1 MMKRQD
7 KDIEYQS
14 VILERENKDLK
25 GRLRIS
31 GDKIIFQKQVGLIS
45 KKFEIEFQTTMES
58 IKKIDKEG
66 YSKIL
71 ITEVNVDSTINFV
84 LDTPVEA
91 NEIYE
96 MINNM
101 INKLIQDTE
110 EKKQSEIDQMINQAN
125 YSTYIFDVT
134 FKLWTVL
141 SLLFI
146 IMKETINNNWDEVD
160 QRVEEF
166 KETASELESN
176 KVSMGNDVKSIV
188 SAIKSRDDITIINSI
203 KGVIR
208 TLGES
213 LQIPVPHNEWR
224 EIETETKPSWG
235 NLQFFYLFAVAIFES
250 YYFEGM
256 EMEEEKKI
264 SKANVIKYIPIVN
277 GHFSDQ
283 LFDKNKYS
291 TKTLRESNDT
301 IEQLIDETTNKL
313 QDLLKDSLKKV
324 SLLN

>member
-1 MMKRQD
+1 MKRQD

-31 GDKIIFQKQVGLIS
+31 GDTITFQKKVGLIS

-71 ITEVNVDSTINFV
+71 ITEVDSDFTINFV

-91 NEIYE
+91 NEICE
-96 MINNM
+96 MINNK

-110 EKKQSEIDQMINQAN
+110 EKKQDERDQIINQAN

-134 FKLWTVL
+134 FKLWTVMN
-141 SLLFI
+141 LLFI

-166 KETASELESN
+166 KETASELDDN
-176 KVSMGNDVKSIV
+176 KVSMGNDVKSIIT
-188 SAIKSRDDITIINSI
+188 AIKSRDDITIINSI
-203 KGVIR
+203 KGIIR

-213 LQIPVPHNEWR
+213 LQIPVRYNEWR
-224 EIETETKPSWG
+224 EIETETKPGWG
-235 NLQFFYLFAVAIFES
+235 NLKFFYLYAVSIFES
-250 YYFEGM
+250 YY
-256 EMEEEKKI
+256 
-264 SKANVIKYIPIVN
+264 
-277 GHFSDQ
+277 
-283 LFDKNKYS
+283 L
-291 TKTLRESNDT
+291 
-301 IEQLIDETTNKL
+301 
-313 QDLLKDSLKKV
+313 
-324 SLLN
+324 

>member
-7 KDIEYQS
+7 RNIEYQS
-14 VILERENKDLK
+14 VILEKDNKNIK

-31 GDKIIFQKQVGLIS
+31 GDIIRFQKKVGLIS
-45 KKFEIEFQTTMES
+45 KKFETEFQIIIKS
-58 IKKIDKEG
+58 INKIDKEG

-71 ITEVNVDSTINFV
+71 ITETDTNFITKFV

-96 MINNM
+96 LINNS
-101 INKLIQDTE
+101 IDEIIQDN
-110 EKKQSEIDQMINQAN
+110 EKTKQDEKEQIINQAN

-134 FKLWTVL
+134 FKLWTIID
-141 SLLFI
+141 LLFI
-146 IMKETINNNWDEVD
+146 IMRDTINNNWDEVD

-166 KETASELESN
+166 KETADELESN
-176 KVSMGNDVKSIV
+176 KINMGSDVKKIV
-188 SAIKSRDDITIINSI
+188 VSIKSRDDITIINSI
-203 KGVIR
+203 KVMIR

-213 LQIPVPHNEWR
+213 LQIPVPYNEWR
-224 EIETETKPSWG
+224 DIETETRPGWG

-250 YYFEGM
+250 YYFEIM
-256 EMEEEKKI
+256 EMEEEKKV
-264 SKANVIKYIPIVN
+264 SKANVIRYIPIVN

-283 LFDKNKYS
+283 LFDKTKYS
-291 TKTLRESNDT
+291 TKTLRERNDT
-301 IEQLIDETTNKL
+301 IEQLIDETTNRL

>member
-1 MMKRQD
+1 MKRQD
-7 KDIEYQS
+7 RNIEYQS

-25 GRLRIS
+25 GRLQIS
-31 GDKIIFQKQVGLIS
+31 GDIIIFQKKVGLIS

-71 ITEVNVDSTINFV
+71 ITEVDSDSTINFV

-91 NEIYE
+91 NEICE
-96 MINNM
+96 MINNK

-110 EKKQSEIDQMINQAN
+110 EKKQDERDQMINQAN
-125 YSTYIFDVT
+125 NSTYIFDVT
-134 FKLWTVL
+134 FKLWTVVN
-141 SLLFI
+141 LLFI
-146 IMKETINNNWDEVD
+146 MMKETINNNWEEVD

-166 KETASELESN
+166 KDTASELDDN
-176 KVSMGNDVKSIV
+176 KVSMGNDVKSII

-203 KGVIR
+203 KGIIR

-213 LQIPVPHNEWR
+213 LQVPVPYNEWR
-224 EIETETKPSWG
+224 EIETETKPGWG
-235 NLQFFYLFAVAIFES
+235 NLQFFYLFTVSIFES

-283 LFDKNKYS
+283 LFDKTKYS
-291 TKTLRESNDT
+291 TKTLRERNDT

>member
-71 ITEVNVDSTINFV
+71 ITEVDADSTINFV

-101 INKLIQDTE
+101 IDKLIQDTE
-110 EKKQSEIDQMINQAN
+110 EKKQSEID
-125 YSTYIFDVT
+125 
-134 FKLWTVL
+134 L
-141 SLLFI
+141 SLI
-146 IMKETINNNWDEVD
+146 HI
-160 QRVEEF
+160 
-166 KETASELESN
+166 
-176 KVSMGNDVKSIV
+176 
-188 SAIKSRDDITIINSI
+188 
-203 KGVIR
+203 
-208 TLGES
+208 
-213 LQIPVPHNEWR
+213 
-224 EIETETKPSWG
+224 
-235 NLQFFYLFAVAIFES
+235 
-250 YYFEGM
+250 
-256 EMEEEKKI
+256 
-264 SKANVIKYIPIVN
+264 
-277 GHFSDQ
+277 
-283 LFDKNKYS
+283 
-291 TKTLRESNDT
+291 
-301 IEQLIDETTNKL
+301 
-313 QDLLKDSLKKV
+313 
-324 SLLN
+324 

>member
-7 KDIEYQS
+7 RNIEYQS
-14 VILERENKDLK
+14 VILEKDNKNIK

-31 GDKIIFQKQVGLIS
+31 GDIIIFQKKVGLIS
-45 KKFEIEFQTTMES
+45 KKFETEFQIIIKS
-58 IKKIDKEG
+58 INKIDKEG

-71 ITEVNVDSTINFV
+71 ITETDTNFITKFV

-96 MINNM
+96 LINNS
-101 INKLIQDTE
+101 IDEIIQDN
-110 EKKQSEIDQMINQAN
+110 EKTKQDEKEQIINQAN

-134 FKLWTVL
+134 FKLWTIID
-141 SLLFI
+141 LLFI
-146 IMKETINNNWDEVD
+146 IMRDTINNNWDEVD

-166 KETASELESN
+166 KETADELESN
-176 KVSMGNDVKSIV
+176 KINMGSDVKKIV
-188 SAIKSRDDITIINSI
+188 VSIKSRDDITIINSI
-203 KGVIR
+203 KVMIR

-213 LQIPVPHNEWR
+213 LQIPVPYNEWR
-224 EIETETKPSWG
+224 DIETETRPGWG

-250 YYFEGM
+250 YYFEIM
-256 EMEEEKKI
+256 EMEEEKKV
-264 SKANVIKYIPIVN
+264 SKANVIRYIPIVN

-283 LFDKNKYS
+283 LFDKTKYS
-291 TKTLRESNDT
+291 TKTLRERNDT
-301 IEQLIDETTNKL
+301 IEQLIDETTNRL